1 MGRSL
6 SLGILILW
14 WRMAHKSN
22 FGMTYGEGILVLKIV
37 PLFVCFIIKQ
47 ECISHII
54 LKRNE
59 RQWSEA
65 LESLVHE
72 TSSGLEY
79 TTPPARI
86 VYQVV

>member
-1 MGRSL
+1 MGGNL
-6 SLGILILW
+6 PLGILIVW

-22 FGMTYGEGILVLKIV
+22 FGMTYGEEILVLKIV

-47 ECISHII
+47 ECLSHIV

-65 LESLVHE
+65 LESLAHE
-72 TSSGLEY
+72 TSSGLENE
-79 TTPPARI
+79 
-86 VYQVV
+86 VYREFL